1 MKKSISKAVCALLTG
16 CMVIGSLVGCGG
28 SKDSGGSAAAA
39 NPTESAAASGP
50 ITGIKIGTSESW
62 ETLTPFRTT
71 QSQYASMVRLIYDRL
86 AYQTADNEYIPQVA
100 KSWEVDDDG
109 VTWNVEIYDYVE
121 DSEGNH
127 ITASDIVWM
136 LEESMKQ

>member
-28 SKDSGGSAAAA
+28 SKDSGGSAVAA

-109 VTWNVEIYDYVE
+109 VTWNVE
-121 DSEGNH
+121 
-127 ITASDIVWM
+127 
-136 LEESMKQ
+136 L